1 MRVLAIGDVHGC
13 LRAWDA
19 LLAVVAPTA
28 GDWIVTLGDYIDRG
42 PDSYGVLNRLL
53 ELHRGGRLIALS
65 GNHEEMLLAVRDDF
79 STFPAWLEFGG
90 RETLDSYER
99 AGLGCDLQAIPENH
113 WSFLQEVC
121 VDRFEIET
129 HFFVHG
135 NVTPHL
141 PLSQQSGEVLRWQK
155 FSNPPPHCSGK
166 IMVCGHTHQRSGL
179 PRNLGHAVC
188 LDTWAYGNGWLS
200 CLDIG
205 SGQIWQANQQG
216 QTRKA
221 MLDDYLEPLTRKF
234 KS

>member
-19 LLAVVAPTA
+19 LLAEVAPA
-28 GDWIVTLGDYIDRG
+28 PSDWIVTLGDYIDRG
-42 PDSYGVLNRLL
+42 PDSCGVLQRLL

-65 GNHEEMLLAVRDDF
+65 GNHEEMLLRVREDF
-79 STFPAWLEFGG
+79 STLGDWLAFGG
-90 RETLDSYER
+90 QEALDSYAR
-99 AGLGCDLQAIPENH
+99 AGFGSDLQAIPETH

-121 VDRFEIET
+121 VDRFETDT

-135 NVTPHL
+135 NVIPRL
-141 PLSQQSGEVLRWQK
+141 PLSQQPTEVLRWQK

-188 LDTWAYGNGWLS
+188 IDTWAYGNGWLT
-200 CLDIG
+200 CLDTA

-216 QTRKA
+216 ETRKA
-221 MLDDYLEPLTRKF
+221 MLDDFLEPAARGS